1 MGTKISDRSA
11 SYIQLLAELKARI
24 TAARLSAALA
34 VNRELVLLCW
44 SIGRDILD
52 RQRADGW
59 GTRVIDRLAADLQ
72 HAFPE
77 AKGLSARNLK
87 YMRAFA
93 EAWPDQIFVQ
103 QVVALLPWGHNVRLI
118 EDLKDPVQRE
128 WYAREAIQNGWSRK
142 VLAHQM
148 EMGLHARQGTA
159 VTNFAQ
165 TLPQDRSEL
174 AQQLVKDPYTFDFL
188 TLGSEM
194 LERELEYGLVER
206 IRLLLL
212 ELGKGFAFVGSQYHL
227 EVGGQDY
234 YLDLLFYHLRLR
246 CFVVIDLKI
255 EDFKPE
261 FAGKMNF
268 YLSAVDDTLRQPD
281 DQSSIGII
289 LCKDRK
295 QDDRR
300 IRIARHE
307 EAHGRGPV

>member
-1 MGTKISDRSA
+1 MRS
-11 SYIQLLAELKARI
+11 LK
-24 TAARLSAALA
+24 
-34 VNRELVLLCW
+34 
-44 SIGRDILD
+44 
-52 RQRADGW
+52 
-59 GTRVIDRLAADLQ
+59 
-72 HAFPE
+72 H
-77 AKGLSARNLK
+77 GLIR
-87 YMRAFA
+87 Y
-93 EAWPDQIFVQ
+93 FVQ

-165 TLPQDRSEL
+165 TLPRDRSEL

-227 EVGGQDY
+227 EVGGQDF

-289 LCKDRK
+289 LCKDRNKTIVEYALRDTRKPMGVARYEIVASMPDSLK
-295 QDDRR
+295 QDLPTIDDISRR
-300 IRIARHE
+300 LPEMSFVMMMRR
-307 EAHGRGPV
+307 